1 MLEVT
6 SQSSTYNR
14 NTDSYKSSKLGVTH
28 SIRNKLNFLDDRLWK
43 RFSARRLELI
53 DTMDLSSRKASE
65 QELEIRK
72 VAETLRIEFGYDE
85 SYTDDFDKLV
95 RAAVQSV
102 RRNRKRNLKR
112 ERDQHSRTEE
122 ASKKR
127 SKRNST
133 SSSEE
138 AGNDRFLSEIV
149 QHEDEVY
156 DVNYNRTKQFS
167 SNDHAVD
174 MIEHMTKP
182 RLPPLSNFAS
192 PEVNSPSA
200 EVAKKAIINKIER
213 SKTCNESTNDL
224 RSSNLQ
230 FLGMSVVM
238 SCIGYICEKSFTH
251 VNQQSLDYLRNKLCQ
266 DTYLAKFFRELDPLT
281 TNTINDEVAV
291 ISLYTLLGGLVKDFG
306 FDEIINPVA
315 EILYVSVVREYPLI
329 SRNSIPFTSVTQ
341 LEDTF
346 SLSKLAEVASTI
358 QSENVAVPLSVK
370 SRSQSPMFTK
380 AGSVPTGD
388 RRASS
393 GPRKRIILKFLN
405 QSLEFFYPSGLSATP
420 RFYELLENAKSAFNI
435 NNSILEFRYQDR
447 IIQTD
452 QELEK
457 VFRNANPEIELEI
470 STQTTIPIQH
480 FAALH
485 SAQQAHYTGYGV
497 NNDVQPKIILPPP
510 LHSVGT
516 NANDTYQFKPDAN
529 EAFNK
534 PQPMLP
540 KFQPL
545 L

>member
-1 MLEVT
+1 MMLDIT
-6 SQSSTYNR
+6 AQGSSI
-14 NTDSYKSSKLGVTH
+14 YKSSKLGVTH
-28 SIRNKLNFLDDRLWK
+28 SIRHKLNFLDDRLWK

-72 VAETLRIEFGYDE
+72 VAETLRIEFQYDE
-85 SYTDDFDKLV
+85 LYTDDFDKLV

-112 ERDQHSRTEE
+112 EKEGNDHT
-122 ASKKR
+122 KKQ
-127 SKRNST
+127 KRNST
-133 SSSEE
+133 SLNDGS
-138 AGNDRFLSEIV
+138 DRFLSEIV

-156 DVNYNRTKQFS
+156 DVNYNRTKKFS
-167 SNDHAVD
+167 SHDHAVD
-174 MIEHMTKP
+174 MIEHMAKP
-182 RLPPLSNFAS
+182 RLPPLSNFTS
-192 PEVNSPSA
+192 QEINLPLA
-200 EVAKKAIINKIER
+200 EVAKKTIINKIER

-230 FLGMSVVM
+230 FLGRSVIM

-251 VNQQSLDYLRNKLCQ
+251 VNHQSLDYLRDKLCQ

-281 TNTINDEVAV
+281 THTINDEVAV

-306 FDEIINPVA
+306 FDEIINPVG
-315 EILYVSVVREYPLI
+315 EVLYVSVVKEYPLI
-329 SRNSIPFTSVTQ
+329 SRNSVPFTSSQ
-341 LEDTF
+341 DDTL

-358 QSENVAVPLSVK
+358 QNENSQVEHAKL
-370 SRSQSPMFTK
+370 RSQSPIFTK
-380 AGSVPTGD
+380 ESSVPTD
-388 RRASS
+388 KRASA
-393 GPRKRIILKFLN
+393 GPKKRIILKFLN

-420 RFYELLENAKSAFNI
+420 RFCELLENAKSAFNI
-435 NNSILEFRYQDR
+435 TNSILEFRYEEKV
-447 IIQTD
+447 IQTD

-457 VFRNANPEIELEI
+457 VFRNANPVIELEI

-485 SAQQAHYTGYGV
+485 SAQQAPYTPGLNG
-497 NNDVQPKIILPPP
+497 DIQPKIILPPP
-510 LHSVGT
+510 LHTTT
-516 NANDTYQFKPDAN
+516 NETYQFKPD
-529 EAFNK
+529 ETYPR